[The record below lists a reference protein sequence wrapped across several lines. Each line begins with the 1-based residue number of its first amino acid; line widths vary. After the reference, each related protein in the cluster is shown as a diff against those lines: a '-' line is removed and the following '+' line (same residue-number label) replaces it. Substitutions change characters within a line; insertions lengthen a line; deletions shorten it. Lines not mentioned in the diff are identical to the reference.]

1 MAPLDRRHRNR
12 EVLTLLLEKAS
23 VQGYLTTDDL
33 LELSPEVGEDA
44 ERLSVIMLA
53 LRHRGVDVLD
63 PEASE
68 APPNELVMLPG
79 LEPLIEPEPVVNDTL
94 SDDTVGMYLKEM
106 SRVPLL
112 KADEK
117 NSKLPSASRMDA
129 KQKEICFTLPD
140 GKQPSNGSVWK
151 PSSRMGSWRANTSSR
166 PIPVWWSA
174 SPSVTW
180 DEEFHSWI

>member
-94 SDDTVGMYLKEM
+94 SDDTVGMYFKEM

-112 KADEK
+112 KADEEFEIAIRIEDGRK
-117 NSKLPSASRMDA
+117 AKRDLLYAPRRKASFERQGLEA
-129 KQKEICFTLPD
+129 LVQD
-140 GKQPSNGSVWK
+140 GIMAREHIIK
-151 PSSRMGSWRANTSSR
+151 ANTRLVVSIAKR
-166 PIPVWWSA
+166 YMGR
-174 SPSVTW
+174 
-180 DEEFHSWI
+180 